1 MELLPLTDRE
11 HLQLAAH
18 WLQRKENYQW
28 LDFGNGV
35 QGVTPTLLKV
45 MLQRGSHFI
54 RLYTAGADERPIG
67 IVGLN
72 NVDRHFK
79 TGTLWGVAGEK
90 DFRHRGLAQL
100 AGSRLLTLAFDE
112 LGLQS
117 VNAWAVDSN
126 VSVRSVTRLGFRY
139 VGRQRQCHVI
149 DGRVHDRLL
158 FDLLATEHRELNRV
172 ARERQG
178 RDSLTFQTL
187 DSSYLQ
193 REGW

>member
-1 MELLPLTDRE
+1 MELLPLKDPE
-11 HLQLAAH
+11 HLELAAQ
-18 WLQRKENYQW
+18 WLQLKENYQW

-35 QGVTPTLLKV
+35 QGVSPTLLKI
-45 MLQRGSHFI
+45 MLQRDSHFI
-54 RLYTAGADERPIG
+54 RVYTAEGDDRPIG

-72 NVDRHFK
+72 GVDRHFR
-79 TGTLWGVAGEK
+79 TGTLWGVAGNKE
-90 DFRHRGLAQL
+90 FRHRGVAQL
-100 AGSRLLTLAFDE
+100 AGSRLLTLAFGE

-117 VNAWAVDSN
+117 VNTWTVDTN
-126 VSVRSVTRLGFRY
+126 VSVRSLGRLGFRY
-139 VGRQRQCHVI
+139 VGRQRQCHLI

-172 ARERQG
+172 AHERPG

-187 DSSYLQ
+187 DSSYLR

>member
-1 MELLPLTDRE
+1 MELLPLKDPE

-35 QGVTPTLLKV
+35 QEVTPTLLKI

-54 RLYTAGADERPIG
+54 RVYTAGADERPIG
-67 IVGLN
+67 VVGLN
-72 NVDRHFK
+72 NVDRHFR
-79 TGTLWGVAGEK
+79 TGTLWGVAGNKE
-90 DFRHRGLAQL
+90 FRHRGLSQL
-100 AGSRLLTLAFDE
+100 AASRLLTLAFDE

-117 VNAWAVDSN
+117 VSAWAVDCN
-126 VSVRSVTRLGFRY
+126 VSVRSLRRLGFRY
-139 VGRQRQCHVI
+139 VGRQRRCHVI
-149 DGRVHDRLL
+149 DGHVHDRVL

-172 ARERQG
+172 ALKRPG